1 MPKLT
6 EQTRK
11 QSSNCIKIMKLLTYL
26 TSDHQQRAAFIH
38 NNKAVDLEDFG
49 EIVNFPLPSTILE
62 LIDMGFEVIDEIHSL
77 LGDVTEVELNEIS
90 YDLDEIQILAP
101 IPKPRKNIIGIG
113 LNYTE
118 HVAESA
124 RTLDTTG
131 KLPQKPI
138 IFSKPPTTVTGP
150 NTNILLNP
158 KLTQQLD
165 WEVELAVVIGKK
177 GKYVAKEDAMDY
189 VFGYTIINDIS
200 ARDCRREGQW
210 IVSKGQDT
218 FAPMGPYLITK
229 DEIENP
235 HNLNLSLKLNGV
247 EKQNSNTKFMLF
259 NINDLIEDLS
269 TVFTIEPGDI
279 IATGTPAGVGAGR
292 NPQEWMKDG
301 DVVECYVEKIGK
313 LTNTVKEIRF

>member
-1 MPKLT
+1 
-6 EQTRK
+6 
-11 QSSNCIKIMKLLTYL
+11 MKLLTYL
-26 TSDHQQRAAFIH
+26 TSDNEPRAAFVH

-49 EIVNFPLPSTILE
+49 DLTNFPLPDNLLE
-62 LIDMGFEVIDEIHSL
+62 LIDMGIEVIAEINTL
-77 LGDVTEVELNEIS
+77 LEDISEADLNEIS
-90 YDLDEIQILAP
+90 YELNEIKITAP

-118 HVAESA
+118 HIAESA

-150 NTNILLNP
+150 NTNVLLNSN
-158 KLTQQLD
+158 LTQQLD

-177 GKYVAKEDAMDY
+177 GKYVAKENALDY

-218 FAPMGPYLITK
+218 FAPMGPFLITK
-229 DEIENP
+229 DEVENP

-247 EKQNSNTKFMLF
+247 EKQNSNTQFMLF

-269 TVFTIEPGDI
+269 IVFTLEPGDI

-301 DVVECYVEKIGK
+301 DVMECYVEGIGT
-313 LTNTVKEIRF
+313 LINTVKEIRF

>member
-1 MPKLT
+1 
-6 EQTRK
+6 
-11 QSSNCIKIMKLLTYL
+11 MKLLTYKTADTEPRL
-26 TSDHQQRAAFIH
+26 GFIH
-38 NNKAVDLEDFG
+38 NNQVIDMEDFG
-49 EIVNFPLPSTILE
+49 EISNFPLPDNMLDF
-62 LIDMGFEVIDEIHSL
+62 IDMGIEIV
-77 LGDVTEVELNEIS
+77 DELNDMIAETEPSFFEEIA
-90 YDLDEIQILAP
+90 YEMDEVTFLAP

-138 IFSKPPTTVTGP
+138 IFSKPPTTVTAT
-150 NTNILLNP
+150 NTEIIKNT
-158 KLTQQLD
+158 KLTSQLD
-165 WEVELAVVIGKK
+165 WECELAVVIGKK
-177 GKYVAKEDAMDY
+177 GKYVPKSEALDY
-189 VFGYTIINDIS
+189 VFGYTVINDVS

-218 FAPMGPYLITK
+218 FAPMGPVLVTK

-235 HNLNLSLKLNGV
+235 HNLNLSLKVNGV
-247 EKQNSNTKFMLF
+247 EKQSSNTKFMLF

-279 IATGTPAGVGAGR
+279 IATGTPSGVGAGR
-292 NPQEWMKDG
+292 NPQEWLWDG
-301 DVVECYVEKIGK
+301 DVVEATVESIG
-313 LTNTVKEIRF
+313 TIVNTVKSM

>member
-1 MPKLT
+1 
-6 EQTRK
+6 
-11 QSSNCIKIMKLLTYL
+11 MKLLTYIA
-26 TSDHQQRAAFIH
+26 SEKEQRAAFIH
-38 NNKAVDLEDFG
+38 NGKAVDLEDFG
-49 EIVNFPLPSTILE
+49 EVVNFPLPNTLLG
-62 LIDMGFEVIDEIHSL
+62 LIDMGFEVIAEINAL
-77 LGDVTEVELNEIS
+77 LEDVSEAELADIS
-90 YDLDEIQILAP
+90 YSLDEIQITAP

-150 NTNILLNP
+150 GTNIFLNT

-177 GKYVAKEDAMDY
+177 GKYVAKQDALDY

-218 FAPMGPYLITK
+218 FAPMGPFLVTK

-235 HNLNLSLKLNGV
+235 HKLNLTLKLNGI
-247 EKQNSNTKFMLF
+247 EKQNSNTEFLLF

-269 TVFTIEPGDI
+269 TVFTLEAGDI

-292 NPQEWMKDG
+292 SPQEWMKNG
-301 DVVECYVEKIGK
+301 DVVECFVEGIGT
-313 LTNTVKEIRF
+313 LTNTVKEI

>member
-1 MPKLT
+1 
-6 EQTRK
+6 
-11 QSSNCIKIMKLLTYL
+11 MKLATYTMDGSEARL
-26 TSDHQQRAAFIH
+26 GFLH
-38 NNKAVDLEDFG
+38 NNAIVDMEDFG
-49 EIVNFPLPSTILE
+49 EISNFPLPNDMLE
-62 LIDMGFEVIDEIHSL
+62 LIDMGFEVIAEINDLIENTYREDLEEVSYAMDE
-77 LGDVTEVELNEIS
+77 VTL
-90 YDLDEIQILAP
+90 LAP
-101 IPKPRKNIIGIG
+101 IQKPRKNIIGIG

-150 NTNILLNP
+150 NTDVLLNT
-158 KLTQQLD
+158 KLTEQLD
-165 WEVELAVVIGKK
+165 YEVELAVIMAKK
-177 GKYVAKEDAMDY
+177 GKYITPENALDY
-189 VFGYTIINDIS
+189 VFGYSIINDIS

-218 FAPMGPYLITK
+218 FAPMGPYLVTK

-247 EKQNSNTKFMLF
+247 EKQNSNTKLLLF
-259 NINDLIEDLS
+259 NINALIEDLS
-269 TVFTIEPGDI
+269 TVFTIEAGDI

-301 DVVECYVEKIGK
+301 DVMEATVEGIGT
-313 LTNTVKEIRF
+313 LINTVREI

>member
-1 MPKLT
+1 
-6 EQTRK
+6 
-11 QSSNCIKIMKLLTYL
+11 MKLLTYKTQDTEPRL
-26 TSDHQQRAAFIH
+26 GFIH
-38 NNKAVDLEDFG
+38 NNQVIDMEDFG
-49 EIVNFPLPSTILE
+49 EISNFPLPDNILD
-62 LIDMGFEVIDEIHSL
+62 LIDMGFELVEELNDMIAETEQSFFDEIAYEM
-77 LGDVTEVELNEIS
+77 DEVTF
-90 YDLDEIQILAP
+90 LAP

-138 IFSKPPTTVTGP
+138 IFSKPPTTVTAT
-150 NTNILLNP
+150 NTEIIKNT
-158 KLTQQLD
+158 KLTEQLD

-177 GKYVAKEDAMDY
+177 GKYVPKADAMDY
-189 VFGYTIINDIS
+189 VFGYTVINDIS

-218 FAPMGPYLITK
+218 FAPMGPILVTK

-235 HNLNLSLKLNGV
+235 HNLNLSLKVNGV
-247 EKQNSNTKFMLF
+247 EKQNSNTKFLLF

-269 TVFTIEPGDI
+269 IVFTLEPGDI
-279 IATGTPAGVGAGR
+279 IATGTPSGVGAGR
-292 NPQEWMKDG
+292 NPQEWLYDG
-301 DVVECYVEKIGK
+301 DVVEATVEGIG
-313 LTNTVKEIRF
+313 TIVNTVKEI

>member
-1 MPKLT
+1 
-6 EQTRK
+6 
-11 QSSNCIKIMKLLTYL
+11 MKLLTYSIEDSEPRL
-26 TSDHQQRAAFIH
+26 GFIH
-38 NNKAVDLEDFG
+38 NNQVIDMEDFG
-49 EIVNFPLPSTILE
+49 EVSNFPLPNNMLS
-62 LIDMGFEVIDEIHSL
+62 LIDMGFDVIAEINDLIAETSEKQFAEIAYEMN
-77 LGDVTEVELNEIS
+77 DVTF
-90 YDLDEIQILAP
+90 LAP

-138 IFSKPPTTVTGP
+138 IFSKPPTTVTAT
-150 NTNILLNP
+150 NTDIIKNT

-165 WEVELAVVIGKK
+165 WEVELAVIIGKK
-177 GKYVAKEDAMDY
+177 GKYVTKENALDY
-189 VFGYTIINDIS
+189 VFGYTVINDIS

-218 FAPMGPYLITK
+218 FAPMGPILVTK

-235 HNLNLSLKLNGV
+235 HNLNLSLKLNGI
-247 EKQNSNTKFMLF
+247 EKQNSNTKFLLF

-269 TVFTIEPGDI
+269 IVFTLEPGDI

-292 NPQEWMKDG
+292 DPQEWMHDG
-301 DVVECYVEKIGK
+301 DVVEATVEGIGTIVNKI
-313 LTNTVKEIRF
+313 KEI

>member
-1 MPKLT
+1 
-6 EQTRK
+6 
-11 QSSNCIKIMKLLTYL
+11 MKLATYKTNDSEGRL
-26 TSDHQQRAAFIH
+26 GFLH
-38 NNKAVDLEDFG
+38 NNVIVDMEDFG
-49 EIVNFPLPSTILE
+49 ELSNFPLPNDMLE
-62 LIDMGFEVIDEIHSL
+62 LIDMGFEVIAEINDLIENTSKTDL
-77 LGDVTEVELNEIS
+77 AEIS
-90 YDLDEIQILAP
+90 YPLEQVTLLAP
-101 IPKPRKNIIGIG
+101 IQKPRKNIIGIG

-150 NTNILLNP
+150 NTDVLLNS

-165 WEVELAVVIGKK
+165 YEVELAVVISKK
-177 GKYVAKEDAMDY
+177 GKYVAPENALDY
-189 VFGYTIINDIS
+189 VFGYSIINDIS

-218 FAPMGPYLITK
+218 FAPMGPYLVTK

-247 EKQNSNTKFMLF
+247 EKQNSNTKLLLF
-259 NINDLIEDLS
+259 NINALIEDLS
-269 TVFTIEPGDI
+269 TVFTIEAGDI

-301 DVVECYVEKIGK
+301 DVMEATVEGIGT
-313 LTNTVKEIRF
+313 LINTVREI

>member
-1 MPKLT
+1 
-6 EQTRK
+6 
-11 QSSNCIKIMKLLTYL
+11 MKLLTYKTAETEPRL
-26 TSDHQQRAAFIH
+26 GFIH
-38 NNKAVDLEDFG
+38 NNQIIDMEDFG
-49 EIVNFPLPSTILE
+49 EISNFPLPDNMLD
-62 LIDMGFEVIDEIHSL
+62 LIDMGMEIVDELNDMIADTEPSFFDEIAYEM
-77 LGDVTEVELNEIS
+77 DEVMF
-90 YDLDEIQILAP
+90 LAP

-138 IFSKPPTTVTGP
+138 IFSKPPTTVTAT
-150 NTNILLNP
+150 NTEVIKNT
-158 KLTQQLD
+158 KLTAQLD

-177 GKYVAKEDAMDY
+177 GKYVPKEEAMDY
-189 VFGYTIINDIS
+189 VFGYTVINDIS

-218 FAPMGPYLITK
+218 FAPMGPILVTK

-235 HNLNLSLKLNGV
+235 HNLNLSLKVNGV
-247 EKQNSNTKFMLF
+247 EKQNSNTKFLLF

-269 TVFTIEPGDI
+269 IVFTLEPGDI

-292 NPQEWMKDG
+292 NPQEWLYDG
-301 DVVECYVEKIGK
+301 DVVEATVEGIG
-313 LTNTVKEIRF
+313 TIVNTIKEI

>member
-1 MPKLT
+1 
-6 EQTRK
+6 
-11 QSSNCIKIMKLLTYL
+11 MKLLTYKTQDTEPRL
-26 TSDHQQRAAFIH
+26 GFLH
-38 NNKAVDLEDFG
+38 NNQVIDMQDFG
-49 EIVNFPLPSTILE
+49 DISNFPLPNDMLE
-62 LIDMGFEVIDEIHSL
+62 LIDMGFEIIAEI
-77 LGDVTEVELNEIS
+77 TELVADTPAEFFEEIS
-90 YDLDEIQILAP
+90 YELDEVTFLAP
-101 IPKPRKNIIGIG
+101 IEKPRKNIIGIG

-131 KLPQKPI
+131 KLPTQPI
-138 IFSKPPTTVTGP
+138 IFSKPPTTVTAT
-150 NTNILLNP
+150 NTEVIKNT

-165 WEVELAVVIGKK
+165 YECELAVIISNK
-177 GKYVAKEDAMDY
+177 GKYVPKSEALDY

-218 FAPMGPYLITK
+218 FAPMGPILVTK

-235 HNLNLSLKLNGV
+235 HNLNLSLKVNGV
-247 EKQNSNTKFMLF
+247 EKQNSNTKLMLF

-269 TVFTIEPGDI
+269 TVFTLEPGDI

-292 NPQEWMKDG
+292 NPQEWLHNG
-301 DVVECYVEKIGK
+301 DVIEATIEGIG
-313 LTNTVKEIRF
+313 TIVNTIREI

>member
-1 MPKLT
+1 
-6 EQTRK
+6 
-11 QSSNCIKIMKLLTYL
+11 MKLLTYKTQDTEPRL
-26 TSDHQQRAAFIH
+26 GFLH
-38 NNKAVDLEDFG
+38 NNQVIDMQDFG
-49 EIVNFPLPSTILE
+49 DISNLPLPNDMLE
-62 LIDMGFEVIDEIHSL
+62 LIDMGFEIIAEITELVADTPDEFF
-77 LGDVTEVELNEIS
+77 EEIS
-90 YDLDEIQILAP
+90 YELDEVTFLAP
-101 IPKPRKNIIGIG
+101 IEKPRKNIIGIG

-131 KLPQKPI
+131 KLPTQPI
-138 IFSKPPTTVTGP
+138 IFSKPPTTVTAT
-150 NTNILLNP
+150 NTEVIKNT

-165 WEVELAVVIGKK
+165 YECELAVIISNK
-177 GKYVAKEDAMDY
+177 GKYVPKSEALDY

-218 FAPMGPYLITK
+218 FAPMGPILVTK

-235 HNLNLSLKLNGV
+235 HNLNLSLKVNGV
-247 EKQNSNTKFMLF
+247 EKQNSNTKLMLF

-269 TVFTIEPGDI
+269 TVFTLEPGDI

-292 NPQEWMKDG
+292 NPQEWLHNG
-301 DVVECYVEKIGK
+301 DVIEATIEGIG
-313 LTNTVKEIRF
+313 TIINTIREI